1 VDDSAHGDE
10 PAEPKDAGPAKAR
23 PDMPLR
29 EPVAGAIPTVAPHPP
44 RVPSQVP
51 PWLEDTVTAGTPGDV
66 PTAAA
71 DVPARVQDAMGPPPE
86 VPVTPVTLEPSSP
99 PPAEVADDDG
109 LAEARAVNPAPEM
122 PDQSAALEL
131 PALPADASDVGS
143 REAHTTESELEV
155 VAEPDQDAALTS
167 QDVPPERV
175 EGFLAAPFVGE
186 APVVPSPDFS
196 HRAEADTE
204 RDAFPPIVPDIDILP
219 APPRES
225 VDNAQP
231 NALVSE
237 VSAFD
242 EGIWRDTAEV
252 QQTVPALAVDA
263 ATQIIDTPPPAQQPA
278 PIREEQI
285 WSVPQTVDPSLQW
298 PEPERTDP
306 QREPPFE
313 VNTPSEPEPL
323 DDQHAPQAA
332 SVSGVETPAQ
342 APSLVPSPLA
352 AAWPST
358 SIPAPARGRVGEPV
372 RYLRLAFRIA
382 GGIVLALTATV
393 LLLVVLYRWVDPP
406 ASTLM
411 LGQQLTG
418 TEIEQRWVPI
428 ERISPHLVQ
437 AVILSEDG
445 GFCRHRGV
453 DWPALEE
460 AIESSRGGST
470 ITMQVVKN
478 LFLWPSR
485 SYIRKALE
493 IVLAYVVEAV
503 WPKERVLEIYL
514 NIAEWGPGI
523 FGAEAAARS
532 HFGRSASQLTPQEA
546 ALLAVSLPSPI
557 ERRAGYPDQQMRRLA
572 NNLQLRMRAVRSVP
586 QCVRVRRA
594 GG

>member
-1 VDDSAHGDE
+1 MDDSAHGDE

-285 WSVPQTVDPSLQW
+285 WSVLADRRPKFAMAGAGAHRPAAGTAVRSQYALRAGTARRSARTTGSICLGRRDTGAGTIPGSIASGGSLAINVHSGAGARQGG
-298 PEPERTDP
+298 RT
-306 QREPPFE
+306 R
-313 VNTPSEPEPL
+313 PL
-323 DDQHAPQAA
+323 SAA
-332 SVSGVETPAQ
+332 RLPHRRRHRAGTDGHGSV
-342 APSLVPSPLA
+342 
-352 AAWPST
+352 
-358 SIPAPARGRVGEPV
+358 ARGPV
-372 RYLRLAFRIA
+372 PLGRSARLDLDARPAADRHGDRARGGCRSSAFPRIF
-382 GGIVLALTATV
+382 
-393 LLLVVLYRWVDPP
+393 
-406 ASTLM
+406 
-411 LGQQLTG
+411 
-418 TEIEQRWVPI
+418 
-428 ERISPHLVQ
+428 VQ
-437 AVILSEDG
+437 AVILL
-445 GFCRHRGV
+445 RRRRLL
-453 DWPALEE
+453 P
-460 AIESSRGGST
+460 SSR
-470 ITMQVVKN
+470 
-478 LFLWPSR
+478 
-485 SYIRKALE
+485 
-493 IVLAYVVEAV
+493 
-503 WPKERVLEIYL
+503 
-514 NIAEWGPGI
+514 
-523 FGAEAAARS
+523 
-532 HFGRSASQLTPQEA
+532 
-546 ALLAVSLPSPI
+546 
-557 ERRAGYPDQQMRRLA
+557 RRLA
-572 NNLQLRMRAVRSVP
+572 GAGGGHRKSPFPARRQHHHHAGGQEPVSVAVP
-586 QCVRVRRA
+586 QLHPQGARDRA
-594 GG
+594 GLRGRGGLAQRARPGDCTSTSPNGALAYSARRRRPAAISAGRRRN

>member
-1 VDDSAHGDE
+1 MDDSAHGDE

-155 VAEPDQDAALTS
+155 IAEPDQDAALTS

-186 APVVPSPDFS
+186 APVEPSPDFF
-196 HRAEADTE
+196 HRAEADPE

-313 VNTPSEPEPL
+313 VNTRSEPELL

-332 SVSGVETPAQ
+332 FVSGAETPAQ

-372 RYLRLAFRIA
+372 RYLRLAVRIA
-382 GGIVLALTATV
+382 GGAVLALTAAV

-478 LFLWPSR
+478 LFLWPQR

-532 HFGRSASQLTPQEA
+532 HFGRSASQLTAQEA

-557 ERRAGYPDQQMRRLA
+557 DRRPGYPDQQMRRLA